1 MHNNNKKVLF
11 IFGTRPEAIKMAPI
25 IIKAQKTKE
34 LLPIVCVTG
43 QHREMLNQ
51 VLDFFQI
58 TPDYNLELMSANQ
71 DLYSVTIKGL
81 ERIKS
86 VIEETEPDIILVQG
100 DTTTSFIGSLAG
112 YYSKIKVGHVEAGLR
127 SSNKFSPYPEEIF
140 RTLNGHIADI
150 HFAPTKTTIDNL
162 AKENITKNVFL
173 TGNTV
178 IDSLFLGLDII
189 KSKGEDTYYDEFQF
203 IDFTKKIILI
213 TCHRRENFGAPL
225 DEICRAVKDI
235 AESYKDKVHFV
246 YPVHLN
252 PNVQNTV
259 QEKLG
264 NISNISLIEPL
275 KYNHII
281 WLMSKAYLIITDS
294 GGIQEEAPSL
304 AKPVLVIRDVTERVE
319 AIEAG
324 TAKLVGTKY
333 KHIVSETQKLIE
345 DKDYYNLMSKAN
357 NPYGDG
363 RASEYIV
370 DILKKKLKL

>member
-1 MHNNNKKVLF
+1 MHKEQKRILF

-34 LLPIVCVTG
+34 FLPIVCVTG
-43 QHREMLNQ
+43 QHKEMLSQ

-58 TPDYNLELMSANQ
+58 TSDYNLELMSANQ
-71 DLYSVTIKGL
+71 DLYSVTVKGL

-86 VIEETEPDIILVQG
+86 VIDETNPDIILVQG

-112 YYSKIKVGHVEAGLR
+112 YYSRIKVGHVEAGLR
-127 SSNKFSPYPEEIF
+127 SGNKLSPYPEEIF

-150 HFAPTKTTIDNL
+150 HFAPTKTAIDNL

-178 IDSLFLGLDII
+178 IDALFLGLDII
-189 KSKGEDTYYDEFQF
+189 KSKDEETYYNEFQS

-213 TCHRRENFGAPL
+213 TCHRRENFGTPL

-235 AESYKDKVHFV
+235 AENYKDKVHLV

-259 QEKLG
+259 HQKLG

-275 KYNHII
+275 SYNHII
-281 WLMSKAYLIITDS
+281 WLMNKSYLIITDS

-304 AKPVLVIRDVTERVE
+304 GKPVLVARNVTERVE

-324 TAKLVGTKY
+324 TAKLVGTQY
-333 KHIVSETQKLIE
+333 KHIVQETKKLIE
-345 DKDYYNLMSKAN
+345 DKSHYNLMSKAN

-363 RASEYIV
+363 KAGEYII
-370 DILKKKLKL
+370 DILKKS